1 MDKEISKGEW
11 IKGMD
16 KGIDKGEWIKG
27 MDKGSTKGRMRDA
40 ERQRE

>member
-1 MDKEISKGEW
+1 
-11 IKGMD
+11 MD